1 MRAGL
6 LLLLWLTGP
15 CAVAADG
22 EKQPQ
27 PPPSLE
33 LLEFLGSWENGH
45 GEWVDP
51 TQFADDS
58 FEQLTSRTSAEDGK
72 NGKNDQ

>member
-6 LLLLWLTGP
+6 LLLLWLWGP
-15 CAVAADG
+15 WILAADE
-22 EKQPQ
+22 EKQQ
-27 PPPSLE
+27 APPPTLE

-51 TQFADDS
+51 MQFADDS
-58 FEQLTSRTSAEDGK
+58 FEQLTSSTDTEDSK
-72 NGKNDQ
+72 NGENDE